1 MRSIR
6 LDPSEERSVLLEE
19 FVDRA
24 QAYLD
29 ERGWQDR
36 CNVNVRRETGFFVL
50 EGTVTHDGIKSKLL
64 ALLHEAR
71 DAGRL
76 EDRVRVMSK
85 R

>member
-6 LDPSEERSVLLEE
+6 LDPAEERSVLLEE

-36 CNVNVRRETGFFVL
+36 CDVNVRREAGFFVL
-50 EGTVTHDGIKSKLL
+50 EGTVTSDGIKSKLL
-64 ALLHEAR
+64 SLLREAR

-76 EDRVRVMSK
+76 EDRVRV
-85 R
+85 RGDR